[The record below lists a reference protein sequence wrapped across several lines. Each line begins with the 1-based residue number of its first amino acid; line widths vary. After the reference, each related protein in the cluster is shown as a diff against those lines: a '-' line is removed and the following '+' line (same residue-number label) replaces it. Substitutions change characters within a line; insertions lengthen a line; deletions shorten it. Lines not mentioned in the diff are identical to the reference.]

1 MAIGPNC
8 ALVLG
13 RDGRSILQTGG
24 GLHIGRGGRRKRM
37 VHWTADGPTRAGSRL
52 TMRCGHWLC
61 IDSYYEEVEVATAEG
76 GSSEFDVRNIRERR
90 KALTAFT
97 IFHLVAVD

>member
-1 MAIGPNC
+1 VRWCSVGTDVPSFK
-8 ALVLG
+8 LVG
-13 RDGRSILQTGG
+13 DYILAAAGAAAAGG
-24 GLHIGRGGRRKRM
+24 KRM

-52 TMRCGHWLC
+52 TMGCCHWLC
-61 IDSYYEEVEVATAEG
+61 NDSHYEEVEVAIADG
-76 GSSEFDVRNIRERR
+76 GSNEFDVRNIRERR